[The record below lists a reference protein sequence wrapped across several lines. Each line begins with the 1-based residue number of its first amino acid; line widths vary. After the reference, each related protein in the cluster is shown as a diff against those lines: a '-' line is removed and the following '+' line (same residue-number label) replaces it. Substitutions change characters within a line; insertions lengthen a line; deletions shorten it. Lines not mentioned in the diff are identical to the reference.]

1 MIGNEA
7 PLHVVTDSAFMLGE
21 AAIPV
26 LTIILGANL
35 LQGLKGTGIQLRV
48 ILGIVVTRYVLLP
61 LFGILIVKGALQAG
75 LVPSNNK
82 LFIFLLL
89 LQYAMP
95 PAINLGAILGWM
107 LVKVTKPP
115 KHLKGLIIGA
125 CSAGNMGNL
134 PIILIPAM
142 CKEKGSPFGATDVCE
157 TYALSYASLSMA
169 IGAVYL
175 WSFVYNVI
183 RISAE
188 EVAIDK
194 DAINYSSINIK
205 ESNQEPLL
213 PCSEDLVI
221 HPHSKSLV
229 SLPVKIHQRI
239 RTFLEKAN
247 LKAVFA
253 PSTIAAILGFTIGM
267 VSPIQKLMIGNDAPL
282 HVVND
287 SAFML
292 GEAAIPARTIILGA
306 NLLKGLKGTSIQLR
320 VILGIVVTRYVILP
334 LLGILIVKGA
344 LQVGIVP
351 SDDKLFVFL
360 LHIQYAMPPA
370 MNIGTMTQLFGSGQ
384 NECSV
389 VFFVFGPALVGS
401 NLAKTVTIKTFLTL
415 WFMLV
420 NILLTFVLGSA
431 MGWVLAKFTKA
442 SKHVKGLIL
451 ASCSAGN
458 LGNMPII
465 ILPAMCKEKG
475 SPFGAPDVCERY
487 GLAYASLSMAIG
499 TVYFWLYAYNI
510 VRITSKEAIASAG
523 VIDETLVNV
532 QPQGEPPLH
541 SSDDYALEDPGL
553 SNSSKSMVKSS
564 SRVKQCLRI
573 ISKEFNLKAILAPS
587 TIGAMV
593 GFFIGTIAPLRKLLM
608 DNTLHVVGDTSFMI
622 GHPLFNIDTGAN
634 LLRGLKGSGIRV
646 TTIVG
651 IIAVRYIFLPLLGIL
666 VVKGAV
672 LAGFVQSHDIF
683 LQFVLLLQFALPP
696 AVSISTVTELFGA
709 GQNECSV
716 IMLWTNVLA
725 PITLTL

>member
-1 MIGNEA
+1 MGFID
-7 PLHVVTDSAFMLGE
+7 LLVVALIPVAKVLLVSIVGLFMALERIDLLGE
-21 AAIPV
+21 NARHHLNKIVFYVFSPSLIA
-26 LTIILGANL
+26 ANL
-35 LQGLKGTGIQLRV
+35 AKT
-48 ILGIVVTRYVLLP
+48 VTFQSFLTLWFMP
-61 LFGILIVKGALQAG
+61 INILIT
-75 LVPSNNK
+75 
-82 LFIFLLL
+82 FL
-89 LQYAMP
+89 
-95 PAINLGAILGWM
+95 IGAILGWM

-389 VFFVFGPALVGS
+389 IMLWAYS
-401 NLAKTVTIKTFLTL
+401 LAIVALTL
-415 WFMLV
+415 WS
-420 NILLTFVLGSA
+420 ILFL
-431 MGWVLAKFTKA
+431 W
-442 SKHVKGLIL
+442 
-451 ASCSAGN
+451 
-458 LGNMPII
+458 
-465 ILPAMCKEKG
+465 
-475 SPFGAPDVCERY
+475 
-487 GLAYASLSMAIG
+487 
-499 TVYFWLYAYNI
+499 I
-510 VRITSKEAIASAG
+510 VA
-523 VIDETLVNV
+523 
-532 QPQGEPPLH
+532 
-541 SSDDYALEDPGL
+541 
-553 SNSSKSMVKSS
+553 
-564 SRVKQCLRI
+564 
-573 ISKEFNLKAILAPS
+573 
-587 TIGAMV
+587 
-593 GFFIGTIAPLRKLLM
+593 
-608 DNTLHVVGDTSFMI
+608 
-622 GHPLFNIDTGAN
+622 
-634 LLRGLKGSGIRV
+634 
-646 TTIVG
+646 
-651 IIAVRYIFLPLLGIL
+651 
-666 VVKGAV
+666 
-672 LAGFVQSHDIF
+672 
-683 LQFVLLLQFALPP
+683 
-696 AVSISTVTELFGA
+696 
-709 GQNECSV
+709 
-716 IMLWTNVLA
+716 
-725 PITLTL
+725 